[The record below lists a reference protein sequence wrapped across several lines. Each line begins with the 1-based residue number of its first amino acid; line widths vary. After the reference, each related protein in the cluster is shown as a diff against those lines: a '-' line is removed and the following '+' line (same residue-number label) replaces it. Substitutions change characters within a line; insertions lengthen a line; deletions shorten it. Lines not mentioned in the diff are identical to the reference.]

1 MSEKADEAVVKT
13 TAELLDAFENPN
25 EEVDVFGNASKKW
38 SDTIALQA
46 VSASYEILKV
56 GGAVTPDEV
65 MEMTVKELLEKVTP
79 NKLRL
84 KLEKV

>member
-1 MSEKADEAVVKT
+1 MSVGMGGLPVEETKIKES
-13 TAELLDAFENPN
+13 AEEQ
-25 EEVDVFGNASKKW
+25 EVLGNGIKKW

-56 GGAVTPDEV
+56 GGDVSPDKI
-65 MEMTVKELLEKVTP
+65 MSMTVQELLEKVTP

-84 KLEKV
+84 RLEKV

>member
-1 MSEKADEAVVKT
+1 MSCKAEVVEKQLVEV
-13 TAELLDAFENPN
+13 
-25 EEVDVFGNASKKW
+25 EEPEVFGIGNKKW

-56 GGAVTPDEV
+56 GGQVTPEEI
-65 MEMTVKELLEKVTP
+65 MGMTVQELLEKVTP

-84 KLEKV
+84 KLEKI

>member
-1 MSEKADEAVVKT
+1 M
-13 TAELLDAFENPN
+13 
-25 EEVDVFGNASKKW
+25 FGSGNKKW